1 MTDPT
6 RYPLAWPS
14 HKPRTGWNARKRGH
28 FTAGKSLITRVEAM
42 ARLERELAALGA
54 TYPLV
59 SSDLVLRAD
68 GQPHLG
74 KAEPRDPGVAVYFN
88 LKGKPLCM
96 ACDGYDRLAQ
106 NMAAIA
112 NHIEATRRIER
123 YGVATAA
130 EVLQN
135 FTALPPPA
143 HSAPVAPPRTWWEV
157 LGIPR
162 DRAHPETVQAVWRTL
177 CKTAAGRGDEPALL
191 ELNLARDAA
200 LKELG
205 ARVA

>member
-14 HKPRTGWNARKRGH
+14 HKPRMKWDRRKRGH

-59 SSDLVLRAD
+59 SSDLVLRVD

-74 KAEPRDPGVAVYFN
+74 KAEPIDPGVAVYFS

-106 NMAAIA
+106 NIAAIA

-143 HSAPVAPPRTWWEV
+143 HSAAVAPARPWWVV
-157 LGIPR
+157 LGIMR
-162 DRAHPETVQAVWRTL
+162 ERATPELVSAVYRASAKL
-177 CKTAAGRGDEPALL
+177 SADMGNQDELL

-200 LKELG
+200 LKELER
-205 ARVA
+205 A